1 LKMERD
7 NMQEIFTLQHEFDV
21 HEIAQL
27 NAEIELE
34 TDKITRETLAMKSRS
49 VRTIEADN

>member
-1 LKMERD
+1 
-7 NMQEIFTLQHEFDV
+7 MQEIFTLQHEFDV

-34 TDKITRETLAMKSRS
+34 TEKLTKETTAMKKRS
-49 VRTIEADN
+49 VRTIEAEN